1 MNPAAIRGA
10 ACLQVRLRTLLD
22 QRELLSD
29 LGDIKESRR
38 LAEELNGVL
47 TEAVARGVIPAD
59 PLGAV
64 AGDWRRL
71 AGLARYG

>member
-1 MNPAAIRGA
+1 MNPASIRGA
-10 ACLQVRLRTLLD
+10 ARLQVRLRTLLD

-38 LAEELNGVL
+38 LTEEVNRVL

-59 PLGAV
+59 SLGAV